1 MGLTGRAQK
10 ALFERMW
17 SDTASLESGNLRV
30 ADRQH
35 VPIIKRLGST
45 PLPTE
50 YGGFTYVVFGDLTNG
65 QFHTMMI
72 YGDASRIKKK
82 ERLLLRV
89 HSACGTSE
97 LFHATNC
104 ECREELEEAL
114 KRISKAKSGIV
125 IYLNQEG
132 AGNGITAKTKA
143 YSNAF
148 EWKNGKIVE
157 RKKKDGSDVSVYDA
171 YKKLGYPQ
179 ENRSFAAAAAML
191 KEFGIR
197 KVRLMTNNP
206 KKVEGLKQ
214 YGIDVQPYG
223 IHIKPKNNTMKRHL
237 EAKAKLLGHS
247 IKSKDLE

>member
-1 MGLTGRAQK
+1 MGSEGRVQK
-10 ALFERMW
+10 ELFERMW

-30 ADRQH
+30 AERRKA
-35 VPIIKRLGST
+35 PIVKMLSNT

-50 YGGFTYVVFGDLTNG
+50 YGGFTYIVFGDLTNG

-82 ERLLLRV
+82 ERFLLRV
-89 HSACGTSE
+89 HSACATGE

-114 KRISKAKSGIV
+114 KRISRAKSGIV
-125 IYLNQEG
+125 IYMNQEG
-132 AGNGITAKTKA
+132 AGNGITAKIKA

-148 EWKNGKIVE
+148 EWKNGRVVE
-157 RKKKDGSDVSVYDA
+157 RKKKDGSKVSIYDA

-197 KVRLMTNNP
+197 KVKLMTNNP

-214 YGIDVQPYG
+214 YGIDVQPYS
-223 IHIKPKNNTMKRHL
+223 IHIRPKNNIMKRHL
-237 EAKAKLLGHS
+237 EAKAKQLGHR
-247 IKSKDLE
+247 IETKDLK

>member
-1 MGLTGRAQK
+1 MGFTVRKQK
-10 ALFERMW
+10 ELFERMW

-30 ADRQH
+30 AERQKT
-35 VPIIKRLGST
+35 PIVKMLSST

>member
-1 MGLTGRAQK
+1 MGFTVRKQK
-10 ALFERMW
+10 ELFERMW

-30 ADRQH
+30 AERQKT
-35 VPIIKRLGST
+35 PIVKMLSST

-157 RKKKDGSDVSVYDA
+157 RKKKDGSEVSIYDA